1 MQYYSGLNCFENISK
16 VAKRLPSGLHNRWL
30 GAVAA
35 IERQN
40 REPTFRDLMGFVKEE
55 AEVVSSCYASAASSK
70 TSSKKD

>member
-1 MQYYSGLNCFENISK
+1 MQYYSDLNCFENISK
-16 VAKRLPSGLHNRWL
+16 AAKRLPSGLHNRWL

-55 AEVVSSCYASAASSK
+55 AEVVSSCYTSAESSK